1 MNERKNAMNELF
13 GKILGIATY
22 YGELKDAHLY
32 DFKYSTVSVKT
43 KDGKT
48 ITFTIDIKEEENDDA
63 V

>member
-1 MNERKNAMNELF
+1 MNELF

-22 YGELKDAHLY
+22 YGELQDAHLF

-48 ITFTIDIKEEENDDA
+48 ITFTIDVKEEENDDA